1 MIAITKFRAVHWLQ
15 TSMWFW
21 PLVCIGAGI
30 ALSVVSVAVDRT
42 FDGALIPRALTGGP
56 DAALEILGTVAGSM
70 VSLTALVLTVVL
82 VVVQLA
88 MGQFSP
94 RIVATILQDKPSQF
108 AIGTFVGTF
117 AHAMLSL
124 SQVSTAEGAEF
135 VPGVAIVVAF
145 FLIIV
150 SIVVLVLYV
159 NHIGRK
165 LRAASLIEAVGEQ
178 VRKKLDELYPERLT
192 EEYESPGLLFAPQSG
207 VLLHID
213 HAHLVDLG
221 RRADVVLEVLPTLG
235 DFVPAGAPLV
245 HIKGQPRF
253 DIESEVFRRISLDT
267 ERSFDQDL
275 AYGPRLLVDICVR
288 SLAEPFDP
296 TTAVQAIDRLHD
308 FLRQLVHRKFPSGEY
323 RDQAGTVRLVIKTL
337 SWDDYVRLSF
347 EEIRKGAVASV
358 QVTRRLR
365 ACFDDLLQCAPEER
379 LPPLERQL
387 RLLDVEIESNGP
399 VNMDSDVWRQSDP
412 QGIGASHAAK
422 VAQMPGR

>member
-1 MIAITKFRAVHWLQ
+1 LIGITKFRAIHWLQ

-21 PLVCIGAGI
+21 PLVCIGAGV
-30 ALSVVSVAVDRT
+30 ALSVVSVAVDRA
-42 FDGALIPRALTGGP
+42 FDGTLIPRALTGGP

-135 VPGVAIVVAF
+135 VPGVAIVLAF
-145 FLIIV
+145 ILIIV
-150 SIVVLVLYV
+150 SIMVLVLYV
-159 NHIGRK
+159 NHIGRR
-165 LRAASLIEAVGEQ
+165 LRAGSLIEAVGEQ
-178 VRKKLDELYPERLT
+178 IRAKLDELYPERLT
-192 EEYESPGLLFAPQSG
+192 DEQESPGVLFAPQSG

-213 HAHLVDLG
+213 HRHLVDLA
-221 RRADVVLEVLPTLG
+221 RRADVELEVVPALG

-245 HIKGQPRF
+245 RIKGQPRC
-253 DIESEVFRRISLDT
+253 DIASEVLCRVSLDT
-267 ERSFDQDL
+267 ERSFNQDL

-308 FLRQLVHRKFPSGEY
+308 FLRHLVNRRFPTGEY
-323 RDQAGTVRLVIKTL
+323 RDRAGTVRLVIKTVT
-337 SWDDYVRLSF
+337 WDDYVRLSF
-347 EEIRKGAVASV
+347 EEIRIAAAASV

-365 ACFDDLLQCAPEER
+365 ACFGDLLQCAPEER
-379 LPPLERQL
+379 RAPLERQL
-387 RLLDVEIESNGP
+387 RLLDAEV
-399 VNMDSDVWRQSDP
+399 DSHRTEGRDTAVWQQSDP
-412 QGIGASHAAK
+412 QGIGGSRAA
-422 VAQMPGR
+422 G

>member
-70 VSLTALVLTVVL
+70 VSLTGLVLTVVL

-150 SIVVLVLYV
+150 SIMVLVLYV

-347 EEIRKGAVASV
+347 EEIRKGAVASL

-387 RLLDVEIESNGP
+387 RLLDAEIESNGP

-412 QGIGASHAAK
+412 QGIGASHASR

>member
-1 MIAITKFRAVHWLQ
+1 MIAITKFRAAHWLQ

-30 ALSVVSVAVDRT
+30 ALSVISVAVDRA

-124 SQVSTAEGAEF
+124 SQVSTADGAEF
-135 VPGVAIVVAF
+135 VPGVAILVAF
-145 FLIIV
+145 VLIIV
-150 SIVVLVLYV
+150 SIMVLVLYV

-178 VRKKLDELYPERLT
+178 VRKKLDELYPEPLI
-192 EEYESPGLLFAPQSG
+192 EEHATPGILSAPQSG

-213 HAHLVDLG
+213 HAYLVDLG
-221 RRADVVLEVLPTLG
+221 RAADVVIEVLPALG
-235 DFVPAGAPLV
+235 EFVPAGAPLV
-245 HIKGQPRF
+245 RIKGQPRF
-253 DIESEVFRRISLDT
+253 DVESEVFRRISLDT

-347 EEIRKGAVASV
+347 EEIRKGAVGSV

-365 ACFDDLLQCAPEER
+365 ACYEDLLQCAPEER
-379 LPPLERQL
+379 RPPLERQL
-387 RLLDVEIESNGP
+387 RLLDAEIESNGSA
-399 VNMDSDVWRQSDP
+399 NLDSDVWRQSDP
-412 QGIGASHAAK
+412 QGIGPSRAAK
-422 VAQMPGR
+422 VRPIRPK